1 VVIMEKLYRLKEASE
16 ILGVHPKTLQRW
28 AREGKIKTVKTAGGI
43 RRIPESEIRR
53 LLGEKIDFRDIRKVR
68 VVLYARVSSYDQQKH
83 GDLDK
88 QLELLR
94 NYALKRGYEIVE
106 EIKDRASGLKENR
119 KGLKKIFDLAEKGLI
134 DKVLVTYPDRLAR
147 FGLSYIERHLKYCNV
162 SVEYI
167 HSKSTKESRE
177 ELIEDLI
184 SIITSFAGKLY
195 GMRSYKVKK
204 LKETIKKE
212 LVDDGSN

>member
-1 VVIMEKLYRLKEASE
+1 MEKLYRIKEASE

-28 AREGKIKTVKTAGGI
+28 ARDGKIRVVKTVGGI

-53 LLGEKIDFRDIRKVR
+53 LLGEEVKRIDEIREVR
-68 VVLYARVSSYDQQKH
+68 VALYARVSSYGQH
-83 GDLDK
+83 GDLDG

-94 NYALKRGYEIVE
+94 KYAQKKGYRIVE
-106 EIKDRASGLKENR
+106 EIKDRASGLKEDR
-119 KGLKKIFDLAEKGLI
+119 KGIKRIFDLAEKGLI
-134 DKVLVTYPDRLAR
+134 DKVIVTYPDRLAR
-147 FGLSYIERHLKYCNV
+147 LGLMYIERHLNYCGV

-167 HSKSTKESRE
+167 KPKEQREPKE

-195 GMRSYKVKK
+195 GMRSHKVKK
-204 LKETIKKE
+204 LKETVEKE
-212 LVDDGSN
+212 LKENGGN